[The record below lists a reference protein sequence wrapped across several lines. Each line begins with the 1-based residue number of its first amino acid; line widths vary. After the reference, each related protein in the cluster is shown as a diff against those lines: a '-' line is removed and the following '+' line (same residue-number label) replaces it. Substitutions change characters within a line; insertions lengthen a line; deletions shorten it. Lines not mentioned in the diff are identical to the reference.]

1 MDREAVD
8 LPKSGA
14 GETRTVRR
22 ERIPDAKKH
31 SLSWVWILSIVILI
45 AAVSIW
51 FYVHHAHAENAAAAA
66 QQQQGQHGVPVVV
79 ATARS
84 GDMPVYLNGLGSIT
98 PLATVTI
105 HTRVDGQ
112 LDSVNY
118 VEGQIVHQGDLLAQ
132 IDPRPFQV
140 QLEQAQGQLARDQA
154 ALKDAQLLLERD
166 KLAGDAIPKQ
176 TVDTQQATVDQD
188 AAAIKIDQSAIDN
201 AQLQLVYCKV
211 ASPLTGRI
219 GLRLVDTGNIVHA
232 ADANGLA
239 VITEL
244 QPIALLFSLN
254 EDDLQTVMERPNHG
268 IGLTVEAW
276 DRNFTAKLATGTLH
290 AVDNQVNSST
300 GTVAFKAIFPNEK
313 ETLFPNQ
320 FVNARLL
327 VDTIHNAV
335 IVPTPAI
342 QRGPDSTYVY
352 VVKGDGD
359 NKTVEARNVTPGVSE
374 GENTVVSSGLA
385 AGEVVVTDGVDKL
398 TAGAKVSQ
406 RTSSTT
412 KPSNKPSTQRTSES
426 AS

>member
-1 MDREAVD
+1 MPHEAVES
-8 LPKSGA
+8 PK
-14 GETRTVRR
+14 RTDGSARTTGPEAFAR
-22 ERIPDAKKH
+22 KTH
-31 SLSWVWILSIVILI
+31 GGLSWAWILLIVAVILA
-45 AAVSIW
+45 AAVGWYAWHKYS
-51 FYVHHAHAENAAAAA
+51 ASQASA
-66 QQQQGQHGVPVVV
+66 QPKGPPNIPVVV

-84 GDMPVYLNGLGSIT
+84 GDMPVYLNGLGSVT

-112 LDSVNY
+112 LNSVNY
-118 VEGQIVHQGDLLAQ
+118 VEGQEVHQGDLLAQ

-154 ALKDAQLLLERD
+154 ALQDAQHLLERD

-201 AQLQLVYCKV
+201 AQLQLTYCRV
-211 ASPLTGRI
+211 TSPLTGRI
-219 GLRLVDTGNIVHA
+219 GLRLVDAGNIVHA
-232 ADANGLA
+232 SDANGLA

-244 QPIALLFSLN
+244 KPVAVLFSLT
-254 EDDLQTVMERPNHG
+254 EDDLQSVMEKPNRG
-268 IGLTVEAW
+268 DGLTVEAW
-276 DRNFTAKLATGTLH
+276 DRNFTTKLATGTLH

-300 GTVAFKAIFPNEK
+300 GTVSFKAIFPNEK

-352 VVKGDGD
+352 VVKGEKGD
-359 NKTVEARNVTPGVSE
+359 QTVESRNVTPGVSE
-374 GENTVVSSGLA
+374 GENTVVTSGLA
-385 AGEVVVTDGVDKL
+385 ADEVVVTDGVDKL
-398 TAGAKVSQ
+398 TGGAKVVVRQ
-406 RTSSTT
+406 SSTT
-412 KPSNKPSTQRTSES
+412 KPSTTMPSAQRTSES
-426 AS
+426 AR